1 MQAIWIRIQMFL
13 SYTEDRQI
21 GLVGM
26 ATKPGPFYV
35 ASNVPWR
42 LNPTQHPFLFCRFS
56 QGQFCKFLKLS
67 IRPPPYINI
76 TKTDHTIPHPQALK
90 IFSNLSL
97 SVSHYN
103 CQSMAT
109 SCTPAILF
117 KISILLLFMAVGVFS
132 ARTRTETMV
141 VPKAETSKRI
151 HVYARKD
158 IPTSAPSHRTHS
170 GAIYSRHLLRKNAA
184 GRKRHARGLQ
194 SKPGH
199 GGPGLGH

>member
-90 IFSNLSL
+90 KFSNLSL
-97 SVSHYN
+97 SLTTIVN
-103 CQSMAT
+103 
-109 SCTPAILF
+109 PW
-117 KISILLLFMAVGVFS
+117 LL
-132 ARTRTETMV
+132 
-141 VPKAETSKRI
+141 
-151 HVYARKD
+151 
-158 IPTSAPSHRTHS
+158 
-170 GAIYSRHLLRKNAA
+170 
-184 GRKRHARGLQ
+184 HAHLQ
-194 SKPGH
+194 SSSRSLFYSYSWRWASSLREQEQRQWWFQRQKLQRGSMSMLGKTSQHLPPVIEH
-199 GGPGLGH
+199 TAGPYTADIC